1 MVLYIPS
8 DSLLHRLHP
17 STKIV
22 GLAMLLILTVAFQ
35 SPWYQLAI
43 LSGVLLL
50 AKTAGAFRNLRRIL
64 PLMITVL
71 VFSAV
76 SWSLF
81 RRVGEPFWAFGPFTL
96 SLESIRFGFAMG
108 LRLEAMLVSG
118 MIFVSCT
125 KVEEFAYGLRTIGL
139 PFAVSFALSLA
150 FRLVPLFFTR
160 IGTVV
165 QAQQAR
171 GLDLKSGNV
180 LQRARKYVP
189 LLVPIFGV
197 CDQGYRPALNGAR
210 IQGVRHAGQENGIPF
225 LPLPLAR
232 FRRIGHAA
240 DLESRG
246 LADAGSVSEPCNE
259 KTAER
264 DPMDRRFRAGVIG
277 RTG

>member
-1 MVLYIPS
+1 MVLYIPA
-8 DSLLHRLHP
+8 DTLLHRLHP

-35 SPWYQLAI
+35 SPWYQLTI
-43 LSGVLLL
+43 LAGMLVL
-50 AKTAGAFRNLRRIL
+50 ARSAGAFKNLRRIL

-71 VFSAV
+71 VFSVV

-81 RRVGEPFWAFGPFTL
+81 KRVGEPFWSFGLLTL
-96 SLESIRFGFAMG
+96 STESIRFGFAMG
-108 LRLEAMLVSG
+108 FRLEAMLISG

-125 KVEEFAYGLRTIGL
+125 KVEEFAFGLRAIGL

-189 LLVPIFGV
+189 LLVPIFV
-197 CDQGYRPALNGAR
+197 YAIRDTDLLSMA
-210 IQGVRHAGQENGIPF
+210 
-225 LPLPLAR
+225 
-232 FRRIGHAA
+232 
-240 DLESRG
+240 LESKGFGMKGRRTEFLSFPFIWRDYAILG
-246 LADAGSVSEPCNE
+246 ILLIMNLAGWLMPVP
-259 KTAER
+259 
-264 DPMDRRFRAGVIG
+264 
-277 RTG
+277 

>member
-8 DSLLHRLHP
+8 DTLLHRLHP

-22 GLAMLLILTVAFQ
+22 GLALLLILTVAFQ

-43 LSGVLLL
+43 LSGVLIL
-50 AKTAGAFRNLRRIL
+50 ARAVGAFRNLRRIL

-71 VFSAV
+71 VFSVV

-81 RRVGEPFWAFGPFTL
+81 RRVGDPFWAFGPFTL
-96 SLESIRFGFAMG
+96 SVESIRFGFAMG

-125 KVEEFAYGLRTIGL
+125 KVEEFAYGLRAIGL

-180 LQRARKYVP
+180 LRRARKYVP
-189 LLVPIFGV
+189 LLVPIFV
-197 CDQGYRPALNGAR
+197 YAIRDTDLLSMA
-210 IQGVRHAGQENGIPF
+210 
-225 LPLPLAR
+225 
-232 FRRIGHAA
+232 
-240 DLESRG
+240 LESRG
-246 LADAGSVSEPCNE
+246 FGMRSKRTEFLSFPFLWRDYAILGTLLSLNLAGWLVQIP
-259 KTAER
+259 
-264 DPMDRRFRAGVIG
+264 
-277 RTG
+277 

>member
-1 MVLYIPS
+1 MVLYIPT

-22 GLAMLLILTVAFQ
+22 GLALLLILTVAFQ
-35 SPWYQLAI
+35 SPWYQLVI

-50 AKTAGAFRNLRRIL
+50 ARSAGAFRNLRRIL

-71 VFSAV
+71 VFSVV

-81 RRVGEPFWAFGPFTL
+81 RRVGDPFWSFGLFTL
-96 SLESIRFGFAMG
+96 STESIRFGFAMG
-108 LRLEAMLVSG
+108 FRLEAMLVSG
-118 MIFVSCT
+118 MVFVSCT

-160 IGTVV
+160 ISTVV

-189 LLVPIFGV
+189 LLVPIFV
-197 CDQGYRPALNGAR
+197 YAIRDTDLLSMA
-210 IQGVRHAGQENGIPF
+210 
-225 LPLPLAR
+225 
-232 FRRIGHAA
+232 
-240 DLESRG
+240 LESKGFGMRG
-246 LADAGSVSEPCNE
+246 RRTEYLSFPFVWRDYAILGLLLILNIAGWLMPVP
-259 KTAER
+259 
-264 DPMDRRFRAGVIG
+264 
-277 RTG
+277 